1 MGDLLNSVH
10 WQALWGKDGSGDLLK
25 LGNLEHVVAAMNKAM
40 GGRGVFLC
48 LADGGFSDDSI
59 PANQLE
65 LYCYRLFLAEVLMA
79 TSCLQP
85 GGHFVCKL
93 YSTFSQ
99 ASAALLALVTR
110 LFDDVVVVKPKS
122 SKATGPERYLVAK
135 GYRAGGQETVDIKA
149 ALAKSHALGKGSS
162 PLLTPLLTPLVA
174 AADLAKD
181 ANLVQ
186 QLRAM
191 TSTICERNAQA
202 LNAVVDRAE
211 YLEDMATNVNSEVQS
226 SSHKVQETSAA
237 VACAAA
243 KEVEAPHARRR
254 GRLGVRGGA

>member
-1 MGDLLNSVH
+1 MS
-10 WQALWGKDGSGDLLK
+10 
-25 LGNLEHVVAAMNKAM
+25 KAT

-99 ASAALLALVTR
+99 ASAALLALVAH
-110 LFDDVVVVKPKS
+110 LFDDVAVVKPKS

-135 GYRAGGQETVDIKA
+135 GYRAGSRETADIKA

-162 PLLTPLLTPLVA
+162 PLLTPLLTPLVC

-191 TSTICERNAQA
+191 TSTMCERNAQA

-211 YLEDMATNVNSEVQS
+211 YLEDMAANVDSEVQFS
-226 SSHKVQETSAA
+226 SPKTQETSAA
-237 VACAAA
+237 VACATA
-243 KEVEAPHARRR
+243 KEVEAPRARRR
-254 GRLGVRGGA
+254 GRLGMHGGA

>member
-1 MGDLLNSVH
+1 MG
-10 WQALWGKDGSGDLLK
+10 
-25 LGNLEHVVAAMNKAM
+25 
-40 GGRGVFLC
+40 
-48 LADGGFSDDSI
+48 
-59 PANQLE
+59 NQLE

-85 GGHFVCKL
+85 GGRFVCKL

-99 ASAALLALVTR
+99 ASAALLALITR
-110 LFDDVVVVKPKS
+110 LFDDVAVVKPKS

-135 GYRAGGQETVDIKA
+135 GYRAGSQEIADIKA
-149 ALAKSHALGKGSS
+149 ALVKSHALGKGSS
-162 PLLTPLLTPLVA
+162 PLLTPLLTPLA
-174 AADLAKD
+174 GAADLAQD

>member
-1 MGDLLNSVH
+1 MG
-10 WQALWGKDGSGDLLK
+10 
-25 LGNLEHVVAAMNKAM
+25 
-40 GGRGVFLC
+40 
-48 LADGGFSDDSI
+48 
-59 PANQLE
+59 NQLE

-110 LFDDVVVVKPKS
+110 LFDDVAVVKPKS

-135 GYRAGGQETVDIKA
+135 GFRAGSRETADIKA
-149 ALAKSHALGKGSS
+149 ALVKSHALGKGSS
-162 PLLTPLLTPLVA
+162 PLSMPLLTPLVV

-181 ANLVQ
+181 VNLVQ

-211 YLEDMATNVNSEVQS
+211 YLEDMATNVNSEVHQKRWS
-226 SSHKVQETSAA
+226 SAA
-237 VACAAA
+237 VTCAIACAAA

-254 GRLGVRGGA
+254 GRLGVR